1 MSKKLTIQSVNA
13 AHQAAADANTKANEV
28 REALRARLLRDHLLA
43 GALSLMIACIR
54 GHVNHGTTDHLGE
67 EGAHFRDELEP
78 TANSYGYTLA
88 DHPTRRD
95 LVVVQPLE
103 N

>member
-1 MSKKLTIQSVNA
+1 MSKKLNIQAVNA

-28 REALRARLLRDHLLA
+28 REALRARLIADHHLAASLIITIGAIKGHLNGEAYQCCPAEHRDQ
-43 GALSLMIACIR
+43 
-54 GHVNHGTTDHLGE
+54 
-67 EGAHFRDELEP
+67 LEP

-103 N
+103 S

>member
-1 MSKKLTIQSVNA
+1 MSKKLNIQAVNA

-28 REALRARLLRDHLLA
+28 REALITRLKSDYRLSKALDHMVGGILF
-43 GALSLMIACIR
+43 
-54 GHVNHGTTDHLGE
+54 TTTGE
-67 EGAHFRDELEP
+67 VGPGVAVVESEFRDQLEA

-95 LVVVQPLE
+95 LVVVQPL
-103 N
+103 